1 MSIKKNLHKPEPQ
14 PKPAPEPEYKFVVL
28 SPAGYGYKPSTM
40 LAEPFRNSEDAI
52 RIAELRRGSRI
63 FGLNPEYDFKVIRAL
78 TMKEATDE

>member
-1 MSIKKNLHKPEPQ
+1 
-14 PKPAPEPEYKFVVL
+14 
-28 SPAGYGYKPSTM
+28 M